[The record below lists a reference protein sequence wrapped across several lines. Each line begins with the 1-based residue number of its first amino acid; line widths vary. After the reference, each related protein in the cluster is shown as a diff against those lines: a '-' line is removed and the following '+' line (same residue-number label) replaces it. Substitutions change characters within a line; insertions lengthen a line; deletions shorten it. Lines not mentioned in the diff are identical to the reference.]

1 MSEKS
6 NIVIEKLDDG
16 LRLCKD
22 IKTRLPLYDG
32 GMKEN
37 PALYLMING
46 IERNITELKQMEEG
60 K

>member
-1 MSEKS
+1 MIDQIE
-6 NIVIEKLDDG
+6 NIE
-16 LRLCKD
+16 RLCKD
-22 IKTRLPLYDG
+22 IKTILPLYKG

-46 IERNITELKQMEEG
+46 IERDIKEIKLMEEG

>member
-1 MSEKS
+1 MIDQIE
-6 NIVIEKLDDG
+6 NIE
-16 LRLCKD
+16 RLCKE
-22 IKTRLPLYDG
+22 IKTILPLYPG

>member
-1 MSEKS
+1 M
-6 NIVIEKLDDG
+6 IDQIEDS
-16 LRLCKD
+16 LRLCKE
-22 IKTRLPLYDG
+22 IKTILPLYKG